1 MKTRDNAANTGVEDD
16 VKRIVAVITPVAGLV
31 ASVLGALAGYA
42 GGFTRTIR
50 NEPHLVWLA
59 AATLL
64 IGFFYTAWA
73 FFRYPGNEPASQ
85 ADRTRSLSIA
95 LFAFGLAFIFGV
107 LATVRTIHDPQA
119 PGIALAWNADAST
132 ADATVSARNLR
143 TEMRVSIA
151 IFGESRDSDGVAE
164 LWRSVTAG
172 DADGSVSL
180 PASASIDRSEHDS
193 VLVKAWT
200 GDEEPAC
207 DGSDQ
212 GPSGGLSMPWDPPD
226 PLWACAS
233 MSVPP
238 AGGPLI
244 DVKVDT
250 ATNDRRLIGSVT
262 GTFTGGERLILSVA
276 SVDDGRALYRSEIPS
291 AHGSTTVPISVQLGD
306 VDAVCVAAI
315 TTDRGDDFRIESED
329 LGKCPPATLTPG
341 AAVTWVLLGTPVAPA
356 SVPNTASPSP
366 SP

>member
-1 MKTRDNAANTGVEDD
+1 MKTRDNAAETGVEDD
-16 VKRIVAVITPVAGLV
+16 VKRIVALITPVAGLV

-59 AATLL
+59 AALL
-64 IGFFYTAWA
+64 FIGFFYTAWA
-73 FFRYPGNEPASQ
+73 FFRFPGSAPASQ

-95 LFAFGLAFIFGV
+95 LFAFGLAFIVGV

-119 PGIALAWNADAST
+119 PSVALTWNAGAGT

-151 IFGESRDSDGVAE
+151 IFGVSRDADGVAE

-172 DADGSVSL
+172 DVDGSVSL
-180 PASASIDRSEHDS
+180 PASAPVDGSEHDS

-212 GPSGGLSMPWDPPD
+212 APSGAPSMPWDPPD

-233 MSVPP
+233 MGIPP
-238 AGGPLI
+238 VGGPLI

-250 ATNDRRLIGSVT
+250 AANDRRLVGSVT
-262 GTFTGGERLILSVA
+262 GTFTGGERLLLSVVSA
-276 SVDDGRALYRSEIPS
+276 GGGRPLYRSEIS
-291 AHGSTTVPISVQLGD
+291 STHGSTTVPISVQLGD
-306 VDAVCVAAI
+306 TNEVCVVAL
-315 TTDRGDDFRIESED
+315 TVDRGDDSPTDSED
-329 LGKCPPATLTPG
+329 STRCPPADSTPSV
-341 AAVTWVLLGTPVAPA
+341 AVTWVLLGTPVTPT
-356 SVPNTASPSP
+356 SPPNTASPSP